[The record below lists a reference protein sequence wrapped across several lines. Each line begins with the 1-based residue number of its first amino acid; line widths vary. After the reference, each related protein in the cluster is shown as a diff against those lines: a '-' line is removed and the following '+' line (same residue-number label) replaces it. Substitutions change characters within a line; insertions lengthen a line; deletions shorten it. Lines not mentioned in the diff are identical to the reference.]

1 MPVKLVKVAASV
13 INQTPFDWSGNHER
27 IRSVLRNARQQNI
40 SVLCLPELAISG
52 YGCED
57 AFYMPHLAARSWQML
72 LDLLPEC
79 KGMVVSL
86 GLPFFHRGALF
97 NAIAVVADG
106 KIVAIVP
113 KKLLAGDG
121 VHYEPRWFKPWPSGV
136 IETIEIGDDKVV
148 VGDVYVNCGGIKIG
162 FEICEEAWVANRPGA
177 TLARLGVDIMM
188 NPSASH
194 FAFGKRQI
202 RERFVAEGS
211 RAFNVAYLYANLLGN
226 ESGRIIFDGG
236 AMIASE
242 GKIVGRGPRFGYQD
256 FITTVAVVDID
267 LNRMNRARSGSFQP
281 LIGEETG
288 HSVDIDFEWPE
299 IDGSASSEAE
309 FADGWELAAEL
320 KAEEF
325 TRAVALGLFDFLRKS
340 RLHGFTISISG
351 GVDSAAVTALAAMS
365 IKLAE
370 SQIGMSGVKER
381 LGYISKIHNCH
392 SVSDVVRSLISCAYQ
407 STNNSSDLTADAAK
421 SVSEALGVEFYD
433 WTVDELTETYK
444 SIVGSATSTE
454 WDWKT
459 HDTTLQNIQARA
471 RGPSIWMLANLKN
484 HLLLATSNRSEA
496 AVGYATMDGDTC
508 GGLSPLAGIDKAYLR
523 RWLVWLEK
531 IGPAGLGP
539 VPSMA
544 KVNKIPPTAELRP
557 AAMHQ
562 TDEAD
567 LMPYDVLDLIERAA
581 IRDKKSP
588 REVYS
593 TVTGKFPGATSEQR
607 KLWVKRFFMLW
618 CRNQWKRERYAPG
631 FHLDDESLDP
641 KTWCRFP
648 ILSGGFLEE
657 LQQLDGVK

>member
-1 MPVKLVKVAASV
+1 MKLIKVAASV
-13 INQTPFDWSGNHER
+13 INQSPFDWGGNHDR
-27 IRSVLRNARQQNI
+27 LKSTLRDARQRDVT
-40 SVLCLPELAISG
+40 VLCLPELAISG

-57 AFYMPHLAARSWQML
+57 AFYMPHLAARSWQLL

-86 GLPFFHRGALF
+86 GLPFLHRGALF
-97 NAIAVVADG
+97 NAIAVVVDA
-106 KIVAIVP
+106 KVVAIVP

-121 VHYEPRWFKPWPSGV
+121 VHYEPRWFKPWPSGIV
-136 IETIEIGDDKVV
+136 ETIDVAGVDVV
-148 VGDVYVNCGGIKIG
+148 VGDVFVNCGGIKIG

-242 GKIVGRGPRFGYQD
+242 GRIVGRGPRFCYQD
-256 FITTVAVVDID
+256 FVTTEAVVDID
-267 LNRMNRARSGSFQP
+267 LNRMTRARTGSFQP
-281 LIGEETG
+281 LIGDETG
-288 HSVDIDFEWPE
+288 HSVDVDFKWPDIE
-299 IDGSASSEAE
+299 GSASGEVDY
-309 FADGWELAAEL
+309 ADNWEVGHEL

-340 RLHGFTISISG
+340 HLSGFTVSISG
-351 GVDSAAVTALAAMS
+351 GVDSAAVTALAAMA
-365 IKLAE
+365 IKLAVN
-370 SQIGMSGVKER
+370 QIGTAGVKDR
-381 LGYISKIHNCH
+381 LGYIASLHKCH
-392 SVSDVVRSLISCAYQ
+392 SVDEMIKNLVSCAYQ
-407 STNNSSDLTADAAK
+407 STANSSKTTEMAAK
-421 SVSEALGVEFYD
+421 AVARGLGVEFFEWNVND
-433 WTVDELTETYK
+433 LTETYK
-444 SIVGSATSTE
+444 SIVGGATSTA
-454 WDWKT
+454 WNWKQ
-459 HDTTLQNIQARA
+459 HDTVLQNIQARS
-471 RGPSIWMLANLKN
+471 RGPSIWMLANLRN

-523 RWLVWLEK
+523 KWLVWLEK
-531 IGPAGLGP
+531 LGP
-539 VPSMA
+539 EGVGPLPELSL
-544 KVNKIPPTAELRP
+544 VNNIPPTAELRP
-557 AAMHQ
+557 AEMHQ

-567 LMPYDVLDLIERAA
+567 LMPYDVLDVIERAA

-588 REVYS
+588 KDVYATITS
-593 TVTGKFPGATSEQR
+593 KFPTTTTEQR
-607 KLWVKRFFMLW
+607 KLWVKRFFILW

-648 ILSGGFLEE
+648 ILSGGFNEE
-657 LQQLDGVK
+657 LQALDGVK

>member
-1 MPVKLVKVAASV
+1 MKLVKVAASV
-13 INQTPFDWSGNHER
+13 INQTPFDWSGNHDR
-27 IRSVLRNARQQNI
+27 LKAALRDARQRDI
-40 SVLCLPELAISG
+40 SVLCLPELSISG

-72 LDLLPEC
+72 MELLPEC
-79 KGMVVSL
+79 KNMFVSL
-86 GLPFFHRGALF
+86 GLPFLHRGALF

-106 KIVAIVP
+106 KLVAIVP

-136 IETIEIGDDKVV
+136 VETIEVAGSDVV
-148 VGDVYVNCGGIKIG
+148 VGDVFVNCGGIKIG

-177 TLARLGVDIMM
+177 TLARLGVDIVM

-242 GKIVGRGPRFGYQD
+242 GRIVGRGPRFVYQD
-256 FITTVAVVDID
+256 FVTTDSLVDID
-267 LNRMNRARSGSFQP
+267 LNRMTRARTGSFQP
-281 LIGEETG
+281 LIGDETG
-288 HSVDIDFEWPE
+288 HSVNVDFSWPE
-299 IDGSASSEAE
+299 IEGSASGDVEYG
-309 FADGWELAAEL
+309 DLWECGNEL

-340 RLHGFTISISG
+340 HLSGFTVSISG

-365 IKLAE
+365 IRLAAA
-370 SQIGMSGVKER
+370 QIGMAGLKER
-381 LGYISKIHNCH
+381 LGYINVMHKCHN
-392 SVSDVVRSLISCAYQ
+392 VEDVVRNLISCAYQ
-407 STNNSSDLTADAAK
+407 STSNSGKATEAAAK
-421 SVSEALGVEFYD
+421 AVAKGLGVEFFEWNVND
-433 WTVDELTETYK
+433 LTESYK
-444 SIVGSATSTE
+444 KIVGAATSTT
-454 WDWKT
+454 WSWNQ
-459 HDTTLQNIQARA
+459 HDTTLQNIQARS
-471 RGPSIWMLANLKN
+471 RGPSIWMLANLRN

-523 RWLVWLEK
+523 KWLVWLENV
-531 IGPAGLGP
+531 GPEGLGP
-539 VPSMA
+539 LPELSL
-544 KVNKIPPTAELRP
+544 VNNIEPTAELRP
-557 AAMHQ
+557 AEMHQ

-567 LMPYDVLDLIERAA
+567 LMPYDVLDMIERAA

-588 REVYS
+588 KDVYA
-593 TVTGKFPGATSEQR
+593 TVSSKFPSATKEER
-607 KLWVKRFFMLW
+607 KLWVKRFFTLW

-648 ILSGGFLEE
+648 ILSGGFFEE
-657 LQQLDGVK
+657 LQALDGVK

>member
-1 MPVKLVKVAASV
+1 MRLVKVAASV
-13 INQTPFDWSGNHER
+13 INQTPFDWSGNFER
-27 IRSVLRNARQQNI
+27 LKATLRDARKKDI

-57 AFYMPHLAARSWQML
+57 AFYMPHLASRSWQML
-72 LDLLPEC
+72 IALLPEC
-79 KGMVVSL
+79 KGMIVSL
-86 GLPFFHRGALF
+86 GLPFLHRGALF
-97 NAIAVVADG
+97 NAIAVVVDG
-106 KIVAIVP
+106 KLVAIVP

-121 VHYEPRWFKPWPSGV
+121 VHYEPRWFKPWPAGV
-136 IETIEIGDDKVV
+136 VETVHVADTEVV
-148 VGDVYVNCGGIKIG
+148 VGDVFVNCGGIKIG

-177 TLARLGVDIMM
+177 TLARLGVDIVM

-211 RAFNVAYLYANLLGN
+211 RAFNVAYLYTNLLGN

-242 GKIVGRGPRFGYQD
+242 GRIVGRGPRFGYQD
-256 FITTVAVVDID
+256 FVTTEALVDID
-267 LNRMNRARSGSFQP
+267 LNRMTRARSGSFQP
-281 LIGEETG
+281 LIGEVTG
-288 HSVDIDFEWPE
+288 HSVDVDFPWPDVE
-299 IDGSASSEAE
+299 GSAAVEVDYSDS
-309 FADGWELAAEL
+309 WENGSDL

-340 RLHGFTISISG
+340 HLHGFTISISG

-365 IKLAE
+365 IRLAE
-370 SQIGMSGVKER
+370 LQLGLLGLKER
-381 LGYISKIHNCH
+381 LGYIGRVHSCH
-392 SVSDVVRSLISCAYQ
+392 STSELVKALISCAYQ
-407 STNNSSDLTADAAK
+407 ATANSSETTEDAAR
-421 SVSEALGVEFYD
+421 SLAQALGVEFYK
-433 WTVDELTETYK
+433 WTVEAMTEGYK
-444 SIVGSATSTE
+444 SIIAEATSTS
-454 WDWKT
+454 WDWKQ

-471 RGPSIWMLANLKN
+471 RGPSIWMLANLRN

-523 RWLVWLEK
+523 KWLVWLEK
-531 IGPAGLGP
+531 TGPIGLGP
-539 VPSMA
+539 IPALA
-544 KVNKIPPTAELRP
+544 KVNEIPPTAELRP
-557 AAMHQ
+557 IEMHQ

-567 LMPYDVLDLIERAA
+567 LMPYDVLDVVERAA

-588 REVYS
+588 KEVLA
-593 TVTGKFPGATSEQR
+593 TVSAKFPSVVPEQR
-607 KLWVKRFFMLW
+607 KAWVKRFFTLW

-648 ILSGGFLEE
+648 ILSGGFIEE
-657 LQQLDGVK
+657 LQALDGGK